1 MKRGVVV
8 LFCGLL
14 IRISDVGVASWL
26 SLPSMDEAKAL
37 LNSTHH
43 HPDWV
48 QVPAGSKT
56 VLASVTYPDR
66 ADKAAVLIVTAP
78 DQKLSDR
85 LRAIADQMADEGFI
99 AVVPDALS
107 SAKAEVDA
115 VRDYMIKDPAA
126 NGRHATVIVSSN
138 DLRIDVAALNKRT
151 GNDPSNVMHMPRH
164 AHAGHAM
171 FEPEPARPARLAQ
184 PAQPLQQRGEQAC
197 AIGSLTCKRD
207 DLVAGA
213 STAKSTLARSPIRAE
228 WVDIPVGTARLHTRI
243 TYPQGGGKAPIVIV
257 MTGAGGLNDW
267 MRSAADQLAREGF
280 IGVAPDIHSGFGPN
294 GGNWDSF
301 EGLQDEAIKANAR
314 ISRDEVMRRYK
325 AARDYAL
332 KLPQANG
339 KSASI
344 GFCAGGGNSFAFAGE
359 VPDLNAAVVFYG
371 VAPNEATMAKI
382 NAPVLGL
389 YGQIDAR
396 IVETV
401 EPTAAAMK
409 KLAKTYEPHIYKDA
423 THAFLEYQNLG
434 ANGEATAAAW
444 PRAMT
449 FLKEHTK

>member
-1 MKRGVVV
+1 MKLGLGVVV

-14 IRISDVGVASWL
+14 IRISDVGVANWL
-26 SLPSMDEAKAL
+26 SLPSIDEAKEL

-48 QVPAGSKT
+48 QVPTPSKT
-56 VLASVTYPDR
+56 VLASVTFPDR
-66 ADKAAVLIVTAP
+66 ADKAAVIVITAP

-85 LRAIADQMADEGFI
+85 LRAIADQMADDGFI

-107 SAKAEVDA
+107 TEIADVDA
-115 VRDYMIKDPAA
+115 VRDYVIKHPAA
-126 NGRHATVIVSSN
+126 NGRHATVVVSS
-138 DLRIDVAALNKRT
+138 DDFRIDLAALNKQT
-151 GNDPSNVMHMPRH
+151 GNDPSQVMRMPRH
-164 AHAGHAM
+164 AHMGHAM
-171 FEPEPARPARLAQ
+171 FEPELAG
-184 PAQPLQQRGEQAC
+184 PAQPPRPPQQRGEPAC

-207 DLVAGA
+207 DLVAGV
-213 STAKSTLARSPIRAE
+213 STAKSTLNHSPIRAE
-228 WVDIPVGTARLHTRI
+228 WVDIPLGTAKLHTRI
-243 TYPQGGGKAPIVIV
+243 TYPQGAAKAPVVIL

-294 GGNWDSF
+294 GGNWESF
-301 EGLQDEAIKANAR
+301 DGLQDEAIKANAK
-314 ISRDEVMRRYK
+314 IPRDEVMRRFK
-325 AARDYAL
+325 AAREYAL

-359 VPDLNAAVVFYG
+359 VPELNAAVVFYG
-371 VAPNEATMAKI
+371 APPNEALMAKI

-396 IVETV
+396 IVEAV

-409 KLAKTYEPHIYKDA
+409 KLGKSYEPHIYKDA

-434 ANGEATAAAW
+434 ANGEATADAW
-444 PRAMT
+444 PRAIA
-449 FLKEHTK
+449 FLREHTK

>member
-1 MKRGVVV
+1 MKRGIVV

-14 IRISDVGVASWL
+14 IRISDVAVAGWL
-26 SLPSMDEAKAL
+26 SLPSIDEAKAL

-56 VLASVTYPDR
+56 ILASVTWPDR
-66 ADKAAVLIVTAP
+66 ADKAAVIIITAP
-78 DQKLSDR
+78 DQKMSDQ

-107 SAKAEVDA
+107 SATADVDV
-115 VRDYMIKDPAA
+115 VRDYMTNHPAA

-138 DLRIDVAALNKRT
+138 DLRIDLAALHKRT
-151 GNDPSNVMHMPRH
+151 GSDPSRVMHMPRH
-164 AHAGHAM
+164 AHMGHAM
-171 FEPEPARPARLAQ
+171 FEREPA
-184 PAQPLQQRGEQAC
+184 QQRGEQAC

-207 DLVAGA
+207 DLVAGV

-228 WVDIPVGTARLHTRI
+228 WVDIPVGSAKLHTRI
-243 TYPQGGGKAPIVIV
+243 TYPQSGGKAPIVIV

-267 MRSAADQLAREGF
+267 MRSVGDQLAREGF
-280 IGVAPDIHSGFGPN
+280 IGVASDIHSGFGPN

-301 EGLQDEAIKANAR
+301 DGLQDEAIKANAR
-314 ISRDEVMRRYK
+314 IPRDEVMRRYK
-325 AARDYAL
+325 AAREYAL

-371 VAPNEATMAKI
+371 AGPNEATMAKI

-401 EPTAAAMK
+401 EPTVAAMK
-409 KLAKTYEPHIYKDA
+409 KLGKTYERHIYKDA

-434 ANGEATAAAW
+434 ANGEATADAW
-444 PRAMT
+444 PRAIT